1 MYKKY
6 RYTYH
11 AKMSIKSFSKCQLR
25 KEQWV
30 QNNILLTS
38 HLKIYIS
45 FPADAKKKKKK
56 KGGGEGN
63 ILSQKP
69 PKLPHIT
76 SNDLLSCLVHLRV
89 LSKSYFV

>member
-1 MYKKY
+1 
-6 RYTYH
+6 
-11 AKMSIKSFSKCQLR
+11 MSIKSFSKCQLR

-45 FPADAKKKKKK
+45 FPADAKKKKK
-56 KGGGEGN
+56 GGGEGN

-76 SNDLLSCLVHLRV
+76 SNDLELPCTPQSIEQILFCLKAAEL
-89 LSKSYFV
+89 